1 MVGLQ
6 DSGRSQREHLPVKR
20 WSSQTEAAFWSRTLI
35 QCQHSAQS
43 QRHLPT
49 GEVHEWEWNSAIMW
63 TKWPDFYV
71 TDLYIIILSLK
82 PGVVWRIK
90 YFSFSCCMEELYDTL
105 RSCDCSLSAVVN
117 MTLHVCNYLTYRT
130 VIFQWYSNDVLI
142 TCWSLSL
149 TGCYGCSRSGTE
161 ERRKTNWASSGS
173 LCGNGHHHHHH
184 VVTWLHS
191 CVQHHGIAVESV
203 LHSAVVLL
211 CNVQWHRAR
220 WEQWFKHFS
229 DSLRERSIVCFTDTD
244 PVHWFILKFLR
255 TS

>member
-1 MVGLQ
+1 
-6 DSGRSQREHLPVKR
+6 
-20 WSSQTEAAFWSRTLI
+20 
-35 QCQHSAQS
+35 
-43 QRHLPT
+43 
-49 GEVHEWEWNSAIMW
+49 MW

-71 TDLYIIILSLK
+71 TDLYIIIPSLK

-90 YFSFSCCMEELYDTL
+90 YFSFLCCMEESCDTL

-117 MTLHVCNYLTYRT
+117 MTLHVCNYLTYST

-149 TGCYGCSRSGTE
+149 TGLCYGCSRSGTE

-173 LCGNGHHHHHH
+173 LCGNGHHHHHHHHH

-229 DSLRERSIVCFTDTD
+229 DSLRERSVLCFTDTD
-244 PVHWFILKFLR
+244 PVHWLILKFLR